1 MQKVTL
7 FPQSCKG
14 MEDCG
19 ICTFVCPK
27 SLFVASEEMNEAG
40 YLPPLPPD
48 DDPGAVEAELTVLSS
63 APNESVKPAV
73 EFAHHELLSPA

>member
-7 FPQSCKG
+7 LPQSCKG

-19 ICTFVCPK
+19 ICAFVCPK
-27 SLFVASEEMNEAG
+27 SLFVASEEMNEVG

-48 DDPGAVEAELTVLSS
+48 EAKCT
-63 APNESVKPAV
+63 ACGNCMIYCPD
-73 EFAHHELLSPA
+73 FAIVVSGGGVDGKEEEGNG